1 MGTTNSKKT
10 LVYIGCCLLCATIMF
25 SAMGLNNTM
34 FALLENMGGIQYYS
48 LMAVLSGFGSS
59 IMCLIGS
66 SFGEMFGSRRVVL
79 TSTVAS
85 LILMIVMGVTSNL
98 WVFIIA
104 RALLSFAIGTFT
116 VLPYTICAKIYS
128 QDQYTSRVGFMSAI
142 MAIGSFLGSTI
153 AGALVDNGLIALS
166 IIYPGVIGVAG
177 ALLIFTFLP
186 KEETSRPQIDGSGI
200 LFLSLFLAGISYSFT
215 FISSKGIGDWSVIAG
230 LVITIA
236 SAVVL
241 YKVEK
246 KTETPLI
253 PFRLFKN
260 RNFTALCIIASMLCP
275 YQVSMFVYV
284 PVTGQSLMG
293 LPAAMT
299 GFFTLPRTILSII
312 VPIAFAVW
320 ANKSAQNMR
329 RGLLYSSIL
338 VTVPFVAFGIM
349 GKNMPVWLPFLLLG
363 LTGFSEGLKGLSS
376 NPLIVRVVEPK
387 DISIS
392 IAMMNTAT
400 TVFTTISTAILT
412 AVYNIQADTNLPGAL
427 TSAYFTTAA
436 FGLIAVLAALF
447 MLKPKDR

>member
-1 MGTTNSKKT
+1 MWKWKK
-10 LVYIGCCLLCATIMF
+10 
-25 SAMGLNNTM
+25 
-34 FALLENMGGIQYYS
+34 
-48 LMAVLSGFGSS
+48 
-59 IMCLIGS
+59 
-66 SFGEMFGSRRVVL
+66 
-79 TSTVAS
+79 
-85 LILMIVMGVTSNL
+85 
-98 WVFIIA
+98 
-104 RALLSFAIGTFT
+104 
-116 VLPYTICAKIYS
+116 
-128 QDQYTSRVGFMSAI
+128 
-142 MAIGSFLGSTI
+142 
-153 AGALVDNGLIALS
+153 S

-177 ALLIFTFLP
+177 ALLIFAFLP

-230 LVITIA
+230 LVITVV

-246 KTETPLI
+246 KKEAPLI

-260 RNFTALCIIASMLCP
+260 RNFTALCIIASILCP

-299 GFFTLPRTILSII
+299 GFFTLPRTILSIV

-338 VTVPFVAFGIM
+338 VTIPFVVFGVM
-349 GKNMPVWLPFLLLG
+349 GKHMPVWLPFLLLG
-363 LTGFSEGLKGLSS
+363 LTGFTEGLKGLSS
-376 NPLIVRVVEPK
+376 NPLILRVVEPK

-392 IAMMNTAT
+392 IAMKNTVETA
-400 TVFTTISTAILT
+400 FTTISTAILT

-447 MLKPKDR
+447 MLKLKDQQTH